1 MKLAISGKGG
11 VGKTTLSAG
20 LLLAFAE
27 ENKSPIAVDADPDAN
42 LAATLEFPEPDKII
56 PIAEM
61 KELIEER
68 AGRKGGFFN
77 MNPRVDDISDKYC
90 VEHNGIKL
98 LVMGRVKK
106 AGTGCYC
113 PENALL
119 KALLT
124 HLIIGRD
131 DILIMDMEAGVEH
144 LGRGTAGGVDA
155 LIVVVEPSRRSIETA
170 FRIKKLAEDLKI
182 KKIFVLGNKIRN
194 KDDREFIIKR
204 TMGLDVLGFIDY
216 NRKLVDR
223 VDGSSRSTFKSII
236 KKIKV

>member
-20 LLLAFAE
+20 LLMALVKK
-27 ENKSPIAVDADPDAN
+27 NKNPIAVDADPDAN
-42 LAATLEFPEPDKII
+42 LAATLGFPEPDKII

-61 KELIEER
+61 KELVEER

-77 MNPRVDDISDKYC
+77 MNPRVDDIPGKYC

-98 LVMGRVKK
+98 LVMGRIKK

-124 HLIIGRD
+124 HLIVGRE
-131 DILIMDMEAGVEH
+131 DILLMDMEAGVEH
-144 LGRGTAGGVDA
+144 LGRGTSGGVDA
-155 LIVVVEPSRRSIETA
+155 LLVVVEPSLRSIETA
-170 FRIKKLAEDLKI
+170 YRIKKLADDLKI
-182 KKIFVLGNKIRN
+182 KKCFIVGNKIRDEN
-194 KDDREFIIKR
+194 DRKFIMKK
-204 TMGLDVLGFIDY
+204 TLGLDVLAFINY
-216 NRKLVDR
+216 NKNLID
-223 VDGSSRSTFKSII
+223 
-236 KKIKV
+236 KINIDDMKVFSDMLEMVKI